1 MATVC
6 LPNNMISLYEPYLS
20 DIERN
25 YLIDAFDSGW
35 ISSKGKYIKL
45 FEEIFADYIGC
56 NFALSI
62 NNGTAALHT
71 ALLSCGIGPG
81 DYVIVPSISY
91 IATINAVLY
100 CGAIP
105 ICCNVDRSLCLNIYH
120 IEALVNKYKPK
131 AIIVA
136 HLYGLIS
143 DMGWLR
149 SYCHSQN
156 IKLIE
161 DCAEALGSKYLGEMA
176 GTFGDAAIFSFYG
189 NKTVSCGE
197 GGCLVTNNS
206 IIYKN
211 AVKYKGQGIADS
223 SDPYFHDVVGYNY
236 RMTNLCAAIGY
247 GQMLR
252 INEIMD
258 KKQQIWKLYDENL
271 KIEDRL
277 KVPAFCGPAPWLYT
291 ILCESFKHREQI
303 EKKLKS
309 ENIET
314 RRCFLP
320 FNDMPSLQNKII
332 SEYDPMAVDISNRLL
347 CLPSH
352 PSLTN
357 GQVEYICEKINAA
370 T

>member
-1 MATVC
+1 
-6 LPNNMISLYEPYLS
+6 MIPLYKPHLS
-20 DIERN
+20 QIERN
-25 YLIDAFDSGW
+25 LLLEAFDSGW
-35 ISSKGKYIKL
+35 ISSKGKFIEL
-45 FEEIFADYIGC
+45 FEEKFANYIGC

-71 ALLSCGIGPG
+71 ALLSCGIHSG

-100 CGAIP
+100 CDAIP
-105 ICCNVDRSLCLNIYH
+105 ICCNVDESLHINIHH
-120 IEALVNKYKPK
+120 IEELVNKYKPK
-131 AIIVA
+131 AIVVA
-136 HLYGLIS
+136 HLYGLVS
-143 DMGWLR
+143 DMGRLK
-149 SYCHSQN
+149 SYCQLQN

-161 DCAEALGSKYLGEMA
+161 DCAEALGSKYLEEMA
-176 GTFGDAAIFSFYG
+176 GTFGDVAIFSFYG
-189 NKTVSCGE
+189 NKTISCGE
-197 GGCLVTNNS
+197 GGCLVTNNP

-211 AVKYKGQGIADS
+211 AIKYKGQGIVDS

-247 GQMLR
+247 GQILH

-258 KKQQIWKLYDENL
+258 KKRQIWKLYNEKL
-271 KIEDRL
+271 KIKDRL
-277 KVPAFCGPAPWLYT
+277 KVSEFCKPAPWLYT
-291 ILCESFKHREQI
+291 ILCDSFKYRERI
-303 EKKLKS
+303 EKNLKS

-332 SEYDPMAVDISNRLL
+332 SEYDSIAADISNRLL
-347 CLPSH
+347 CLPSY

-357 GQVEYICEKINAA
+357 EQVNCVCEKINA
-370 T
+370 TT